1 MTPSRTALITGV
13 GGQDGIHLAR
23 ALLADGLRVV
33 GTLSPSGD
41 GGARTR
47 LYAPAAELVTLDI
60 RDEVALG
67 ELVAGVRPD
76 EIYHLAA
83 FSSVGGSWE
92 RPELTFACNTAPV
105 ATLLGAVVALGREG
119 HDVRMFQASSAETLG
134 GKSPY
139 AESKRRAA
147 ELVAQARRDHGVFAS
162 VGTLFNHESPLRGE
176 QFVTRKITRAAAAIA
191 LGLADSVTLGS
202 LDVARDWGHAG
213 DYVGA
218 MRASLAH
225 GEPVDVQIGTGV
237 MHTLGELVERAFDAA
252 GIPGASSYVVH
263 DPALVRP
270 ADLATSVADP
280 GPAARELGW
289 TASVSFEDVVGQMV
303 EVDLRRLRTGVEDD
317 PAYLEPGLVSS

>member
-1 MTPSRTALITGV
+1 MTHPRTALITGV
-13 GGQDGIHLAR
+13 SGQDGIYLAR

-33 GTLSPSGD
+33 GTVSPSGD

-47 LYAPAAELVTLDI
+47 LYAPGTELVTLDI
-60 RDEVALG
+60 RDAAALG

-83 FSSVGGSWE
+83 FSSVGGSWVQ
-92 RPELTFACNTAPV
+92 PELAFACNTAPV
-105 ATLLGAVVALGREG
+105 GTLLEAVVALGREG
-119 HDVRMFQASSAETLG
+119 HAVRMFQASSAETLG

-147 ELVAQARRDHGVFAS
+147 ELVAEARREHGVLAS

-202 LDVARDWGHAG
+202 LDVSRDWGHAG

-225 GEPVDVQIGTGV
+225 DEPVDVQIGTGV
-237 MHTLGELVERAFDAA
+237 AHTLGELVETAFAAAGLADAA
-252 GIPGASSYVVH
+252 SYVVH

-270 ADLATSVADP
+270 ADVAVSVADP
-280 GPAARELGW
+280 RPAAQELGW
-289 TASVSFEDVVGQMV
+289 TAAVTFEQLVQQMV
-303 EVDLRRLRTGVEDD
+303 DVDLLRAKTGVEDD
-317 PAYLEPGLVSS
+317 PAYLDLGFVRT